1 MSSED
6 TTLKLS
12 TSDALNS
19 LSKQIKDSLEN
30 LKTAVNSIPISN
42 TLTESQEE
50 FEKRAVKF
58 YWDKIN
64 PIVKINIES
73 AYAEKDQALKNRYSK
88 EFH

>member
-12 TSDALNS
+12 TNDPFNS
-19 LSKQIKDSLEN
+19 LSKQIKDSLEK
-30 LKTAVNSIPISN
+30 LKTAVNNIPISN
-42 TLTESQEE
+42 TLSESQEE
-50 FEKRAVKF
+50 FEKRAIKF

-73 AYAEKDQALKNRYSK
+73 EYAEKDQTLRNRYSK
-88 EFH
+88 EFQ